1 MLVVWKIQQEHVS
14 VIVPVCVCVC
24 QRQCPVSQ
32 VLWMWHAQALG
43 EQTGTKLS
51 PSGYIS
57 ITATLDDM
65 TWTCLSPRG
74 SQHGSRRDDSR
85 GGDERHRQRETVTGE
100 PQTHTPE
107 VGEHRRT
114 CALTAGS
121 THTSSNMCLNRG
133 IFVKF
138 SWKSLN
144 FVKTFYVWM
153 DVESDS
159 GIFWICRTLATLLK
173 TVVQST
179 EIHVIISKILNC
191 F

>member
-1 MLVVWKIQQEHVS
+1 MAAGGMTAEEEM
-14 VIVPVCVCVC
+14 
-24 QRQCPVSQ
+24 R
-32 VLWMWHAQALG
+32 
-43 EQTGTKLS
+43 GT
-51 PSGYIS
+51 
-57 ITATLDDM
+57 D
-65 TWTCLSPRG
+65 
-74 SQHGSRRDDSR
+74 
-85 GGDERHRQRETVTGE
+85 RETVTGE

-121 THTSSNMCLNRG
+121 THISSNMCLNRG

-159 GIFWICRTLATLLK
+159 GIF
-173 TVVQST
+173 
-179 EIHVIISKILNC
+179 
-191 F
+191 